1 MKAAKTS
8 ASRIML
14 VSLQPDLIGCP
25 PVWGIRRRGR
35 GMRASIYRGRRLCG
49 MQRGQAPDAID
60 TRLVFRIYS
69 WIAIASGLVV
79 FNSPLFVFPA
89 LLSERACPMSPGERS
104 ACSSRSKR
112 LRPLRKPALRRMRR
126 ALRQRWSSTNISAR
140 LDDRNGGDDLQF
152 HVRRR
157 LGTSWNAIVAVIAA
171 ITVARYIAA
180 WHRIREREVL
190 A

>member
-1 MKAAKTS
+1 
-8 ASRIML
+8 
-14 VSLQPDLIGCP
+14 
-25 PVWGIRRRGR
+25 
-35 GMRASIYRGRRLCG
+35 

-89 LLSERACPMSPGERS
+89 LLSERGLPDVPWGKVGLVLRDPNVCGHCASPLYVGCGGRS
-104 ACSSRSKR
+104 AS
-112 LRPLRKPALRRMRR
+112 AG
-126 ALRQRWSSTNISAR
+126 ASTNISAR
-140 LDDRNGGDDLQF
+140 RDDRNGGDDLQF

-157 LGTSWNAIVAVIAA
+157 LGTSPWNAIVAVIAA

-180 WHRIREREVL
+180 WHRIREHEVL